1 MSTALNLDIQTSN
14 EWHVLK
20 GDVKYGPYTYADVL
34 KMMQENILFNF
45 DYVWSPHLD
54 SWTSIAELPE
64 FTAERIAIVAQKNKP
79 SGKDTE
85 KNNESPFNNRKNER
99 IMCKLPVFVNDN
111 FRMWSGVAENL
122 SEGGAL
128 ILMENPILL
137 PGHIVS
143 VHFRNVEGAIPFNCT
158 AEVINKRL
166 TKQRLQHNTG
176 IYYAIRFLQVG
187 KDGVGQ
193 IEKWIKEHNT
203 KATKE

>member
-1 MSTALNLDIQTSN
+1 MNTALNLDIQTSN

-20 GDVKYGPYTYADVL
+20 GDVKYGPYTYGDVI

-54 SWTSIAELPE
+54 SWTSVADLPE
-64 FTAERIAIVAQKNKP
+64 FTSERIAVVASKNQP
-79 SGKDTE
+79 TAITS
-85 KNNESPFNNRKNER
+85 ESPFNKRKNER
-99 IMCKLPVFVNDN
+99 ITCKLPVFINDN

-143 VHFRNVEGAIPFNCT
+143 VHFRNVENAVPFNCT

-187 KDGVGQ
+187 KDGEAQ
-193 IEKWIKEHNT
+193 IAKWIKEH
-203 KATKE
+203 KKETKE